1 MSAQTGRASA
11 TGGTTPAVRAT
22 PTVIAYGSLMSGL
35 GLASLAPL
43 PVTDAYRVRLHGC
56 RRGFGKLSQYGD
68 RFAMVLEPIAA
79 ATPLRAT
86 AITAATSTTDDGLDA
101 LAFTLAVPELA
112 RVAQREGYRAE
123 ALLALA
129 HAAERA
135 GRGLGAHLWAL
146 LEDASFD
153 VAGYRRL
160 LADLVDYTS
169 PHYLPHPVATDLGE
183 PAIVFIPPGPEGS
196 GRPDVVPIRVQSAET
211 RLLSLR
217 QVWSVKPNPSQLDY
231 AAMCAVAEIHNISL
245 ADVLG
250 SLSEYPPLARLLER
264 RLATELALEPTRF
277 RDTLGLTAE
286 RYAAAF
292 PQTPRRA
299 SFVAA

>member
-1 MSAQTGRASA
+1 MPSR
-11 TGGTTPAVRAT
+11 VT

-43 PVTDAYRVRLHGC
+43 PVADAYRVRVYGC

-68 RFAMVLEPIAA
+68 RFAMALEPTDPATPMRATVVTA
-79 ATPLRAT
+79 ATPVA
-86 AITAATSTTDDGLDA
+86 DGGVDA
-101 LAFTLAVPELA
+101 LAFTLPVPELA

-135 GRGLGAHLWAL
+135 GRGLGAHLWSL
-146 LEDASFD
+146 LEAASFD
-153 VAGYRRL
+153 AVRYRRRI
-160 LADLVDYTS
+160 ADAVDYAS

-183 PAIVFIPPGPEGS
+183 PAIVFVAPGPEGS
-196 GRPDVVPIRVQSAET
+196 GRADVVPIRVQSAET
-211 RLLSLR
+211 RLLSFR
-217 QVWSVKPNPSQLDY
+217 RVWSLKPNPRQLDY
-231 AAMCAVAEIHNISL
+231 AAMCALAEVHNVSL

-250 SLSEYPPLARLLER
+250 DLAEYPPLATRLTAR
-264 RLATELALEPTRF
+264 IAADVAAEPARF
-277 RDTLGLTAE
+277 RATLGLTLD

-292 PQTPRRA
+292 PATPLRSTFIVR
-299 SFVAA
+299 

>member
-1 MSAQTGRASA
+1 M
-11 TGGTTPAVRAT
+11 RAT

-35 GLASLAPL
+35 GLTALAPL

-68 RFAMVLEPIAA
+68 RFAMVLEPNA
-79 ATPLRAT
+79 ATPIRAT
-86 AITAATSTTDDGLDA
+86 AVTAATSTTDDGLDA

-153 VAGYRRL
+153 VTGYRRL
-160 LADLVDYTS
+160 LADLVGYTS
-169 PHYLPHPVATDLGE
+169 PHYLPHPVATDFGE
-183 PAIVFIPPGPEGS
+183 PAIVFIPPGAEGS
-196 GRPDVVPIRVQSAET
+196 GRADVVPIRVQSAET
-211 RLLSLR
+211 RLLSFR

-231 AAMCAVAEIHNISL
+231 AAMCALAEVHNISL
-245 ADVLG
+245 TDVLG
-250 SLSEYPPLARLLER
+250 SLRDYPPLARWLDQRVAAER
-264 RLATELALEPTRF
+264 AVEPARF
-277 RDTLGLTAE
+277 RETLGLTAE
-286 RYAAAF
+286 RYAASF

-299 SFVAA
+299 AFIAA

>member
-1 MSAQTGRASA
+1 M
-11 TGGTTPAVRAT
+11 RAT

-68 RFAMVLEPIAA
+68 RFAMVLEPTTAETVI
-79 ATPLRAT
+79 RAT
-86 AITAATSTTDDGLDA
+86 AVTGATPIDDGGIDA
-101 LAFTLAVPELA
+101 LAFTLSVPELA

-135 GRGLGAHLWAL
+135 GRGLGAHLWSL
-146 LEDASFD
+146 LEAASYD
-153 VAGYRRL
+153 VVRYREQ
-160 LADLVDYTS
+160 LAAAADYAS
-169 PHYLPHPVATDLGE
+169 PHYLPHPVATDRGE
-183 PAIVFIPPGPEGS
+183 PAIVFVPPGPEGS
-196 GRPDVVPIRVQSAET
+196 GRDDVVPIRVQSAET
-211 RLLSLR
+211 RVMSFRRIWSL
-217 QVWSVKPNPSQLDY
+217 KPNPSQLDY
-231 AAMCAVAEIHNISL
+231 AAMCVLAEVHNVSL

-250 SLSEYPPLARLLER
+250 DLAGYPPLASLLAA
-264 RLATELALEPTRF
+264 RLARDVAAETARF
-277 RDTLGLTAE
+277 RETLGLGAE

-292 PQTPRRA
+292 PATPARA
-299 SFVAA
+299 AFVGC